1 MPLFQ
6 TLQRRL
12 GGIDV
17 STPLHSSS
25 RPATGDMTQIVRVPA
40 YAAEIAWYAN
50 GVLFVAS
57 DYENTAKIY
66 AFEAD
71 LRRQGLL
78 IRKEAVSLGQ
88 IKQMRDASRQVERIG
103 VRSDNTAMD
112 RMRDLMARAVKMS
125 ASDIHFNIYEESH
138 CLIRYRVDGYLRDIM
153 EVLPQDAITIITA
166 FYNACE
172 DKNVG
177 EWRKNEICMGRMIKK
192 EQLIKGLF
200 AVRFASNP
208 TSAGALI
215 VLRLLYDYV
224 ASRAVKAE
232 DITLDTLGFDAEQVN
247 AIKAMASSP
256 NGANLISGPTGAGK
270 SSTLKY
276 NMQWIHQTYPHFNIL
291 TVEDPPEYPIVGAQ
305 QIPVLVQDNDDADAN
320 ERARKYAKVI
330 ATTLRLD
337 PDILMVG
344 EIRDGSS
351 AVAALRAAETGHRL
365 WSTIHANDGWE
376 ILNRM
381 LDLLREGGMSDPLPV
396 LCNTQNLSGIMAQRL
411 VPKLCPN
418 CRLPLFGHEE
428 RIGGIEGTTYQE
440 LLQAVDDFPVRSLD
454 IFVRGDGCPTCVPD
468 MRTDEERK
476 ADKGAGI
483 LGRTLVAETIRPDQR
498 LLDVVRRHG
507 IPAARRRWL
516 ENGGRTMTDHAIAK
530 MLAGVIA
537 PDAVREFVGPIQSS
551 AQLLLEMGEEDD

>member
-1 MPLFQ
+1 MDISQPM
-6 TLQRRL
+6 
-12 GGIDV
+12 
-17 STPLHSSS
+17 SSVQPEK
-25 RPATGDMTQIVRVPA
+25 RHGNMTQIVRVPA
-40 YAAEIAWYAN
+40 YAAEIAWYAD
-50 GVLFVAS
+50 GILFVAS

-88 IKQMRDASRQVERIG
+88 IKKMRDANHQVERIG

-125 ASDIHFNIYEESH
+125 ASDIHFNIHEESH

-208 TSAGALI
+208 TSEGALV

-224 ASRAVKAE
+224 ASRAVKVE
-232 DITLDTLGFDAEQVN
+232 EITLDTLGFNEEQVN
-247 AIKAMASSP
+247 AIKTMASSP

-330 ATTLRLD
+330 PTTLRLD

-365 WSTIHANDGWE
+365 WSTIHANDAWE

-396 LCNTQNLSGIMAQRL
+396 LCNTQNLSGLLAQRL
-411 VPKLCPN
+411 VPKLCPD
-418 CRLPLFGHEE
+418 CRLPLLGNED
-428 RIGGIEGTTYQE
+428 RIGGMEGPIYQE
-440 LLQAVDDFPVRSLD
+440 LLQAVEDFPSRSAG
-454 IFVRGDGCPTCVPD
+454 IYVRGDGCSTCVPD
-468 MRTDEERK
+468 MHTHEERK
-476 ADKGAGI
+476 ADKGAGV
-483 LGRTLVAETIRPDQR
+483 LGRTLVAEIIRPDQR

-516 ENGGRTMTDHAIAK
+516 ENGGMTMTDHAIAK
-530 MLAGVIA
+530 MLSGIIS

-551 AQLLLEMGEEDD
+551 AQLLLEMGEDD